1 MRIPHIQN
9 CACHIRA
16 ALVRSGVKSSGDR
29 SLCMGAVAVRPKVG
43 AENGSSNSPFADKA
57 AVFRRSCVPCF
68 TTASSVVKRIAQRA
82 GETVKTE
89 PSMAVPP
96 ASQASRRTQLQLRH
110 RYILTAANRAVIGK
124 SLKCSILSPQTS
136 HFRSVNR
143 WGVATAI
150 MESIAPVQV

>member
-1 MRIPHIQN
+1 M
-9 CACHIRA
+9 RA

-29 SLCMGAVAVRPKVG
+29 SLYMGAVAVRPKVG

-89 PSMAVPP
+89 PSMAVPLLPKLP
-96 ASQASRRTQLQLRH
+96 AARNCNLDTGISYGRKSRSH
-110 RYILTAANRAVIGK
+110 RQVAQNRRKPRIFA
-124 SLKCSILSPQTS
+124 
-136 HFRSVNR
+136 R
-143 WGVATAI
+143 
-150 MESIAPVQV
+150 